1 MAGSMRSNTRYVLL
15 GGGGVLVVGLLAGG
29 VAYLQGGIPAFAVA
43 QSSPDELQ
51 YVPAEASLIAYAN
64 VRDVMRSNFRE
75 RLRAAQPDLD
85 GQQRFRDETGIDLE
99 SDIDY
104 VVASLVPTGE
114 ERPAGL
120 VLLIGRFDESRLE
133 ALAREQGGT
142 VEEYEGHTLVSRAMG
157 DDDAE
162 LAMSFVESG
171 VLALGSDG
179 LVKRAID
186 VSSGRARETDVT
198 SNDRLMGLMTHVR
211 GTYNAWAIAEFD
223 ENDTLG
229 FLPDEVGS
237 QIPPLTA
244 MAVGGRVNGGVS
256 ATLTVE
262 TRDEQSGQDL
272 RDVVQ
277 GLVALARMQT
287 STRPDLRALLDSVR
301 LSSSGTA
308 VTLSFDLP
316 AELLELAFSESDSD
330 PDPDD
335 PR

>member
-1 MAGSMRSNTRYVLL
+1 
-15 GGGGVLVVGLLAGG
+15 
-29 VAYLQGGIPAFAVA
+29 
-43 QSSPDELQ
+43 
-51 YVPAEASLIAYAN
+51 
-64 VRDVMRSNFRE
+64 
-75 RLRAAQPDLD
+75 
-85 GQQRFRDETGIDLE
+85 
-99 SDIDY
+99 
-104 VVASLVPTGE
+104 
-114 ERPAGL
+114 
-120 VLLIGRFDESRLE
+120 
-133 ALAREQGGT
+133 
-142 VEEYEGHTLVSRAMG
+142 
-157 DDDAE
+157 
-162 LAMSFVESG
+162 
-171 VLALGSDG
+171 
-179 LVKRAID
+179 
-186 VSSGRARETDVT
+186 
-198 SNDRLMGLMTHVR
+198 MGLMTHVR
-211 GTYNAWAIAEFD
+211 GTYNAWAIAEFGR
-223 ENDTLG
+223 NDTLG